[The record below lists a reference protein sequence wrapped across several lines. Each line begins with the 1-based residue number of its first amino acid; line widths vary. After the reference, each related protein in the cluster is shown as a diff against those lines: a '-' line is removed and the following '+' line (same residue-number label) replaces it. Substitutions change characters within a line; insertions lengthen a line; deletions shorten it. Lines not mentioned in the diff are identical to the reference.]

1 VRWRTCRGAS
11 TTRAATTTPTASSG
25 HLNMGIQYK
34 LWQWYTPTNGWRSDT
49 AVLSASFP
57 VRLQATAV
65 TTSPEDSVTQDSHC
79 PIFAIFLFRWPALLA
94 LQDYKL
100 QQLLVA
106 STADLQSQTLQCS
119 DLKKKEKRTIFVLYS
134 LVYFDSYPSC
144 WHFHTVHITIF
155 SFFFIYSFLFA
166 CHHTVTIHFLYF
178 HTCVDV
184 THSHVM

>member
-49 AVLSASFP
+49 AVLSAFFP

-119 DLKKKEKRTIFVLYS
+119 DLKKKREQKNKNKNKRTIFVLYS
-134 LVYFDSYPSC
+134 LV
-144 WHFHTVHITIF
+144 
-155 SFFFIYSFLFA
+155 
-166 CHHTVTIHFLYF
+166 
-178 HTCVDV
+178 
-184 THSHVM
+184 